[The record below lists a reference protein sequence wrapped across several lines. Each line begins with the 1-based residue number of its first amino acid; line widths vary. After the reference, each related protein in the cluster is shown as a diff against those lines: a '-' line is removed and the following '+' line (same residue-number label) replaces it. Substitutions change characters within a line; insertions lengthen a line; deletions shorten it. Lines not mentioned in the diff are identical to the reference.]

1 MADGMIAVAG
11 TVVAPGDIVADG
23 IVVVT
28 ASGVQSLDSGLST
41 AAGVEAAADMSADGE
56 IGMDSVQ
63 LVLGIAVAAGMNLD
77 VRDVVDRPVGNTVGS
92 GLECSIVLE

>member
-11 TVVAPGDIVADG
+11 TVVAPGDIVAVG

-41 AAGVEAAADMSADGE
+41 AAGG
-56 IGMDSVQ
+56 
-63 LVLGIAVAAGMNLD
+63 LVTMIYI
-77 VRDVVDRPVGNTVGS
+77 PS
-92 GLECSIVLE
+92 YC